1 MSIDINRPIK
11 SININDI
18 DFYRLTTS
26 GVDKLYLNSPPAQTQ
41 QPLFRFNCSEK
52 TGLLKE
58 RNKNCEKAPEG
69 VENKSGKPL
78 GWNFGVFLDVR
89 TELNIIRLSVS
100 S

>member
-1 MSIDINRPIK
+1 MIS
-11 SININDI
+11 DI

-26 GVDKLYLNSPPAQTQ
+26 EVDRLYLNSQPAQTQ

-58 RNKNCEKAPEG
+58 RNKNREKAPES
-69 VENKSGKPL
+69 VENKFGKPL
-78 GWNFGVFLDVR
+78 GWNFGVLLDVQ